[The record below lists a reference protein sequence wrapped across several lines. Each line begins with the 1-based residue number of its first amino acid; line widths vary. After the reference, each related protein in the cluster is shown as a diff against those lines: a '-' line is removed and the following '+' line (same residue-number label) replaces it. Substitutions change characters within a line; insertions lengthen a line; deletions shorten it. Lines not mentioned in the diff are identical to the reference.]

1 MMRESGI
8 MDAMDK
14 DIGQGVIE
22 YGIGHYPMG
31 NGCKTLK
38 VGQKAN

>member
-14 DIGQGVIE
+14 DIGQGVI
-22 YGIGHYPMG
+22 Y
-31 NGCKTLK
+31 K
-38 VGQKAN
+38 VELDIIQWAIASKP